1 MRIAWI
7 EPFGG
12 IAGDMMLAAL
22 FDVGCDVDDVVRA
35 LRTMRLPDFEL
46 RVEEGTRGSLRC
58 LLLSVEGEDE
68 ALHRHLSDIL
78 EMIDASTLSPRAK
91 ERAKAIFSA
100 LGEAEARAHGESV
113 EKVHFHE
120 VGALDSIVD
129 IVGVAVATDLL
140 DIDALYSSPLPLPRG
155 TIRAAHGALPL
166 PAPATLFLMEGMP
179 TRPQPFEGE
188 SVTPTGAAILRGLAC
203 RFDPPPAMCIER
215 AGVGGGTRDT
225 ETANVLRVTLGTS
238 IGAAES
244 APSSPP
250 SELPLDTP
258 HEAMRMEPISVVEAT
273 IDDMNPEWFEFL
285 DERLREA
292 GAVDVFL
299 QSVVM
304 KRMRPGVLVT
314 ALCPPERAASLCAV
328 LMTHSTTIGAR
339 FRTEMRYCLPRC
351 ERTVETEFG
360 EVRVKEV
367 VLPSG
372 ERRWSPEYSSLSSA
386 ARAHGVSLKVVEAA
400 VSRALGER

>member
-12 IAGDMMLAAL
+12 IAGDMTLAAL
-22 FDVGCDVDDVVRA
+22 FDAGCDLDDVVRA
-35 LRTMRLPDFEL
+35 LRTMQLPDFEL
-46 RVEEGTRGSLRC
+46 RVHEGTRGSLRC

-68 ALHRHLSDIL
+68 ASHRHLSDIL
-78 EMIDASTLSPRAK
+78 EMIDGATLSTRAK

-129 IVGVAVATDLL
+129 IVGVAIATDLL
-140 DIDALYSSPLPLPRG
+140 GIDAFYSSPLPMPRG
-155 TIRAAHGALPL
+155 TIQAAHGTLPL
-166 PAPATLFLMEGMP
+166 PAPATAFLMEGMP
-179 TRPQPFEGE
+179 TRPQPHEGE

-203 RFDPPPAMCIER
+203 RFDPPPAMRIER
-215 AGVGGGTRDT
+215 TGVGGGARDT
-225 ETANVLRVTLGTS
+225 ETANVLRVTLGSLVGATAGA
-238 IGAAES
+238 GAAS
-244 APSSPP
+244 AR
-250 SELPLDTP
+250 DG
-258 HEAMRMEPISVVEAT
+258 MRMEPISVVEAT
-273 IDDMNPEWFEFL
+273 IDDMNPEWYEFL

-299 QSVVM
+299 QSVMM

-314 ALCPPERAASLCAV
+314 ALCSPEHADSLCAV

-360 EVRVKEV
+360 EIRVKEV

-372 ERRWSPEYSSLSSA
+372 ERRWSAEYSSLCSA
-386 ARAHGVSLKVVEAA
+386 ARAHGVTLQEAESA
-400 VSRALGER
+400 VRRALEEG

>member
-22 FDVGCDVDDVVRA
+22 LDTGCDVDDVVRA

-46 RVEEGTRGSLRC
+46 RVQDATRGSLRC
-58 LLLSVEGEDE
+58 LLLSVEGDDD
-68 ALHRHLSDIL
+68 ASHRHLSNIL
-78 EMIDASTLSPRAK
+78 EMIDASSLSSRAK
-91 ERAKAIFSA
+91 ERSKAIFQA

-140 DIDALYSSPLPLPRG
+140 DLQSFYSSALPLPRG
-155 TIRAAHGALPL
+155 TIEAAHGTLPL
-166 PAPATLFLMEGMP
+166 PAPATMFLMEGMP
-179 TRPQPFEGE
+179 TRPQPYEGE
-188 SVTPTGAAILRGLAC
+188 SVTPTGAAILRGLQC
-203 RFDPPPAMCIER
+203 RFDPPPAMRVER
-215 AGVGGGTRDT
+215 VGIGGGTRDT
-225 ETANVLRVTLGTS
+225 ETANVLRIA
-238 IGAAES
+238 IGVSGEVES
-244 APSSPP
+244 A
-250 SELPLDTP
+250 DR
-258 HEAMRMEPISVVEAT
+258 MRMEPISVVKAT

-299 QSVVM
+299 QSVMM
-304 KRMRPGVLVT
+304 KRTRPGVLIT
-314 ALCPPERAASLCAV
+314 ALCPPERSSAV
-328 LMTHSTTIGAR
+328 CEVLLTHSTTIGAR

-360 EVRVKEV
+360 EIRVKEV

-386 ARAHGVSLKVVEAA
+386 ARAHGVTLREAESA
-400 VSRALGER
+400 VRRAFGEG